1 MKQEPLVEVWSRD
14 LFETRNISER
24 FQYAVS
30 ILVFFYVNTEEGFG
44 YPRRSDAH
52 KRRTDRGRRRKL
64 SAALH
69 TWEEIRAEL
78 VKLAAYGVVSVAELV
93 RLARKATV
101 APKSE
106 HFIRD
111 LLQTEEIGV

>member
-52 KRRTDRGRRRKL
+52 KHLIKRDPLPLREQDRL
-64 SAALH
+64 
-69 TWEEIRAEL
+69 EERHE
-78 VKLAAYGVVSVAELV
+78 
-93 RLARKATV
+93 
-101 APKSE
+101 
-106 HFIRD
+106 
-111 LLQTEEIGV
+111 